1 MKKIMCLCLT
11 LILCL
16 SLVGCGC
23 SKRKKKEE
31 PEKPINPD
39 INLNTNEN
47 ALKDQQVENFK
58 FEETVLVYDNGTS
71 TLEVLVTN
79 TGTEPEQLKR
89 IVIHIMNGEEE
100 IAEMLGFIGG
110 NIEPGET
117 NLLSSNYYG
126 DITNAT
132 AIVYEII
139 R

>member
-1 MKKIMCLCLT
+1 MKKIMYLCLT

-23 SKRKKKEE
+23 SKRKKEE
-31 PEKPINPD
+31 PEKTINPD
-39 INLNTNEN
+39 INLNTDEN

-126 DITNAT
+126 DITSAT